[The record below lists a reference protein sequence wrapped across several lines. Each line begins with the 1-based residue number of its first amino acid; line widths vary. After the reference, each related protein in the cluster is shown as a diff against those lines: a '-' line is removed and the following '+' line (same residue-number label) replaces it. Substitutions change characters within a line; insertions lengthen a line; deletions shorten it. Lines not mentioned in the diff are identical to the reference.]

1 MEDLISNNNY
11 NKIFK
16 FSDPE
21 KLRIATEWYENGYSI
36 VTSWEMGSIEY
47 DLDLYRENLKSAED
61 ELKEVEYNMYKTVPM
76 FDSLENFK
84 DGKKIEKLFQ
94 MENDKI
100 LAESINDHETA
111 MFLQEETDRV
121 LAESINNLEKAMSL
135 QERENNNLKI
145 NEKKL
150 SMSEMTNL
158 LKNSTLGDY
167 LVKTNNKQKR
177 KKKKRKKKRK
187 DKFNIHLIK

>member
-1 MEDLISNNNY
+1 MEKTIENKY
-11 NKIFK
+11 NKIFR

-36 VTSWEMGSIEY
+36 VTSWEMGNIEY
-47 DLDLYRENLKSAED
+47 ELDLYRENLKLAED

-100 LAESINDHETA
+100 LAESINDHETT
-111 MFLQEETDRV
+111 MFLQEETDRI
-121 LAESINNLEKAMSL
+121 LAESINDYEMAMSL
-135 QERENNNLKI
+135 QEERENSNLKI
-145 NEKKL
+145 EEL
-150 SMSEMTNL
+150 SMSEITNL
-158 LKNSTLGDY
+158 LKKSTLGDY
-167 LVKTNNKQKR
+167 LVNTNNKQKR
-177 KKKKRKKKRK
+177 KKKKRKKKK
-187 DKFNIHLIK
+187 KSQV

>member
-1 MEDLISNNNY
+1 MDNFIDNKY

-47 DLDLYRENLKSAED
+47 ELDLYRKNLKSADD
-61 ELKEVEYNMYKTVPM
+61 ELKEIEYNMYKTFQM
-76 FDSLENFK
+76 FDSLEHFK
-84 DGKKIEKLFQ
+84 DGEKIKLLFQ
-94 MENDKI
+94 MENDRV

-121 LAESINNLEKAMSL
+121 LAKSKSINDYETAKSLKEKE
-135 QERENNNLKI
+135 QKERENNNLKI

-167 LVKTNNKQKR
+167 LVNKNNKQKR
-177 KKKKRKKKRK
+177 KNKKRKKKKKRQV
-187 DKFNIHLIK
+187 

>member
-1 MEDLISNNNY
+1 
-11 NKIFK
+11 
-16 FSDPE
+16 

-47 DLDLYRENLKSAED
+47 ELDLYRENLKSAED

-121 LAESINNLEKAMSL
+121 LAESINDYEKSMSL
-135 QERENNNLKI
+135 QEKEQGEREKSNLKI
-145 NEKKL
+145 KVEEL

-167 LVKTNNKQKR
+167 LVNKNSKQKRKNKKR
-177 KKKKRKKKRK
+177 KKKKKRQV
-187 DKFNIHLIK
+187 

>member
-1 MEDLISNNNY
+1 MNNFIDNKY

-47 DLDLYRENLKSAED
+47 ELDLYRENLKSAED

-121 LAESINNLEKAMSL
+121 LAESINDYEKSMSL
-135 QERENNNLKI
+135 QEKEQGEREKSNLKI
-145 NEKKL
+145 KVEEL

-167 LVKTNNKQKR
+167 LVNKNSKQKRKNKKR
-177 KKKKRKKKRK
+177 KKKKKRQV
-187 DKFNIHLIK
+187 

>member
-1 MEDLISNNNY
+1 MNNFIDNKY

-47 DLDLYRENLKSAED
+47 ELDLYRKNLKSAED
-61 ELKEVEYNMYKTVPM
+61 ELKEVEYNMYKTVQM

-84 DGKKIEKLFQ
+84 DGGKIKLLFQ
-94 MENDKI
+94 MENDRV

-111 MFLQEETDRV
+111 MFLQEKEQ
-121 LAESINNLEKAMSL
+121 K
-135 QERENNNLKI
+135 ERENNNLKI

-150 SMSEMTNL
+150 SISEMTNL

-177 KKKKRKKKRK
+177 KKRRKKKKKKRQV
-187 DKFNIHLIK
+187 

>member
-1 MEDLISNNNY
+1 MNNFIDNKY

-36 VTSWEMGSIEY
+36 VTSWEMGCIEY
-47 DLDLYRENLKSAED
+47 ELDLYKKNLKSADD
-61 ELKEVEYNMYKTVPM
+61 ELKEIEYNIYKTFQM
-76 FDSLENFK
+76 FDSLEHFK
-84 DGKKIEKLFQ
+84 DGEKIKLLFQ

-111 MFLQEETDRV
+111 MFLQEKEQ
-121 LAESINNLEKAMSL
+121 K
-135 QERENNNLKI
+135 ERENNNLKI

-150 SMSEMTNL
+150 SISEMTNL

-177 KKKKRKKKRK
+177 KKRRKKKKKKRQ
-187 DKFNIHLIK
+187 I

>member
-1 MEDLISNNNY
+1 MNNFIDNKY

-47 DLDLYRENLKSAED
+47 ELDLYRKNLKSAED
-61 ELKEVEYNMYKTVPM
+61 ELKEVEYNMYKTVQM

-84 DGKKIEKLFQ
+84 DGGKIKLLFQ
-94 MENDKI
+94 MEN
-100 LAESINDHETA
+100 
-111 MFLQEETDRV
+111 DRV
-121 LAESINNLEKAMSL
+121 LAESINDYEMAKSLKEKE
-135 QERENNNLKI
+135 QKERENNNLKI

-150 SMSEMTNL
+150 SISEMTNL

-177 KKKKRKKKRK
+177 KKRRKKKKKKRQ
-187 DKFNIHLIK
+187 I